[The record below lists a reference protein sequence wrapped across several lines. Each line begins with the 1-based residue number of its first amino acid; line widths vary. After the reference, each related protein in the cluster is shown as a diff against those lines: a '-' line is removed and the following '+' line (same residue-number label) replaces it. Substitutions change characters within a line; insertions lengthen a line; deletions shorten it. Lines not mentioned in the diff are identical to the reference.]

1 MSQVIENE
9 NDIIDEIRS
18 IAGIPNSLIVDK
30 VAFTKENGEIQFYYP
45 NNLSDGER
53 KLVNEYYALIFSA
66 YLNKGKPQNIKQ
78 IKITY
83 DEFNKRFGAVSRKM
97 LEDSSEIQNN
107 IQRIVNEATAANA
120 SDIHFDAKGVSGEIC
135 ARIAGDLK
143 TLQVVSFNEIKL
155 MFSIVYNTMCRVDE
169 SMYQEDKQQ
178 NAMFKKEFLNK
189 KLTGIRV
196 ATTPSVGGGSMVL
209 RLLYHEN
216 IELDP
221 NRSIL
226 EQLGYRKRH
235 EEVFKRFTSLPS
247 GVIIIAGAT
256 GSGKSTTL
264 KYIMTDMAKD
274 SSVKIITIEDPPE
287 YIIPNARQIPV
298 FSAGTEEERSKAFA
312 AAIRSVLRQDPN
324 KIMIGEI
331 RDCESAV
338 AALRCA
344 QTGHQVWSTIHANS
358 TFAIIGRLADVLQ
371 EKMTERGANRMLV
384 DPSLMNGLLF
394 QRLIPELC
402 PHCRIPIAEE
412 WEKLDAS
419 LKERLISSFTMDIL
433 RGPSVNIENELGERD
448 PALVAKAVTEYIKKN
463 VYLRNHTGCQYCNSG
478 KKSRRVIAEVI
489 YTDAELLEDI
499 IRNSVPI
506 AYQRWR
512 SNHLDDTINA
522 HARELIINGILDPRD
537 AERSIGNLDTDIVDA
552 KRYKQKLSS

>member
-1 MSQVIENE
+1 MSQVVENKE
-9 NDIIDEIRS
+9 DIMDEIRS

-30 VAFTKENGEIQFYYP
+30 IAFTKEHGEIQFYYP

-53 KLVNEYYALIFSA
+53 KLINEYYALVFSA
-66 YLNKGKPQNIKQ
+66 YLNSEKPQVIKQ
-78 IKITY
+78 VKIPY
-83 DEFNKRFGAVSRKM
+83 DDFSKRFGAVSRKM

-120 SDIHFDAKGVSGEIC
+120 SDIHFDAKGVSGEIR
-135 ARIAGDLK
+135 ARIAGDLRV
-143 TLQVVSFNEIKL
+143 LQVVSFNEIKL

-196 ATTPSVGGGSMVL
+196 ATTPSVGGGAMVL

-221 NRSIL
+221 NRSVL
-226 EQLGYRKRH
+226 EQLGYRKQH

-274 SSVKIITIEDPPE
+274 DSIQIITVEDPPE

-298 FSAGTEEERSKAFA
+298 YSAGTEEERSKAFA
-312 AAIRSVLRQDPN
+312 AAIRSILRQDPN

-331 RDCESAV
+331 RDCESAI

-344 QTGHQVWSTIHANS
+344 LTGHQVWSTIHANS

-384 DPSLMNGLLF
+384 DPSLINGLLF

-402 PHCRIPIAEE
+402 PHCRISIADRWDE
-412 WEKLDAS
+412 LDEQ
-419 LKERLISSFTMDIL
+419 LKQRLISSFTDETL
-433 RGPSVNIENELGERD
+433 RKRNVNVENELGERD
-448 PALVAKAVTEYIKKN
+448 PSLVNKAVTEYIKEN
-463 VYLRNHTGCQYCNSG
+463 VYLRNHKGCEYCSSG

-489 YTDAELLEDI
+489 YTDGELLEDI

-512 SNHLDDTINA
+512 NNHIDETINA
-522 HARELIINGILDPRD
+522 HARELIIAGILDPRD